1 MDNKDWM
8 FIAMRPVHAL
18 ILLQLIH
25 LKITTGKKARG
36 LMVSEMLIINHIL
49 EQACRASDDTSLDA

>member
-18 ILLQLIH
+18 ILLQLIKT
-25 LKITTGKKARG
+25 KINTGKKPKG

-49 EQACRASDDTSLDA
+49 EQACHASGDTSLDA